1 MLHEVDKLVRL
12 KGFASV
18 MPVEEALQCLFDRL
32 KPSVLESE
40 LIPLGDSLKRVVA
53 ENLIADRDVPP
64 FERSAMDGYAVKAA
78 DTFVASETN
87 PRLLQLVKGKSVS
100 KGEAF
105 KVWTGSLMPKG
116 ADAVVML
123 EYAREIAGNRIE
135 VIVSVTPGDNV
146 SPRGEDIHKGEI
158 AVEKGT
164 RLRPEDIGLL
174 AALGFKK
181 VRVVR
186 KPRVGILS
194 TGSELVE
201 LGAPLKPGKI
211 INVNRFVV
219 SNMILEL
226 GGEPVYLGIVKDD
239 AKEIAQRIS
248 EGLENVDVLLTTG
261 GTSVGVADL
270 VPEVVDSLGRPGV
283 IVHGAAMRPGK
294 PVAIAIVKKK
304 PVIMLSGYPVAA
316 LFGFET
322 FARPLILTM
331 LGAPHEMRPT
341 LKARLTRNVASTLG
355 VRVYLRVRI
364 YEKDEEYY
372 ADPIGTHGSGILT
385 TMTKASGYVIIPENR
400 DKLSK
405 GESVTVYLTGSIW
418 RK

>member
-1 MLHEVDKLVRL
+1 MILVRL

-18 MPVEEALQCLFDRL
+18 MPVEEALKRLFDHL
-32 KPSVLESE
+32 KPNVLESE
-40 LIPLGDSLKRVVA
+40 LILLGDSLKRVVA
-53 ENLIADRDVPP
+53 EDLGAERDVPP

-78 DTFVASETN
+78 DTFEASETN
-87 PRLLQLVKGKSVS
+87 PRRLQLVKGKSVS
-100 KGEAF
+100 SGKAF
-105 KVWTGSLMPKG
+105 KVWTGAPIPKG

-123 EYAREIAGNRIE
+123 EYAREIAGKGIE
-135 VIVSVTPGDNV
+135 VIVSVTPGENV
-146 SPRGEDIHKGEI
+146 SPKGEDIRRGEI
-158 AVEKGT
+158 AVKKGT

-174 AALGFKK
+174 AALGFQK

-201 LGAPLKPGKI
+201 PGAPLKPGKI
-211 INVNRFVV
+211 LNVNRFVI

-226 GGEPVYLGIVKDD
+226 GGVPVDLGIVKDD
-239 AKEIAQRIS
+239 AKEIAQRVS
-248 EGLENVDVLLTTG
+248 EGLEKTDVLLTTG

-270 VPEVVDSLGRPGV
+270 VPEVVNSLGRPGV
-283 IVHGAAMRPGK
+283 FVHGVAMRPGK
-294 PVAIAIVKKK
+294 PTAIASIKNK
-304 PVIMLSGYPVAA
+304 PVILLSGYPVAA

-322 FARPLILTM
+322 FVRPLILKM
-331 LGAPHEMRPT
+331 LGVPHEMRPAV
-341 LKARLTRNVASTLG
+341 KAKLTRNVASTLG
-355 VRVYLRVRI
+355 SRVYLRVKV
-364 YEKDEEYY
+364 YEKGEEYY

-400 DKLSK
+400 DRLSK